1 MDELE
6 RVLDLCRQEAGGR
19 AAAVVGRD
27 GLIIAS
33 SVAASD
39 VAEPDAAADLPLAGA
54 ETTDLLRIADR
65 LLSEAVA
72 SAGTEEVWARSAD
85 AGVLARRLQDRSVL
99 MVVLPA
105 DADAAVASTALGGR
119 LPEIDAALA

>member
-19 AAAVVGRD
+19 VAAVVGRD

-39 VAEPDAAADLPLAGA
+39 VAEPDKAADLPLAGA
-54 ETTDLLRIADR
+54 ETTDLLRVADR

-72 SAGTEEVWARSAD
+72 SAGAEEVWARSAD
-85 AGVLARRLQDRSVL
+85 AAVLARRLQDRSVL
-99 MVVLPA
+99 MAVLPA
-105 DADAAVASTALGGR
+105 DADAAVVSTALGGR
-119 LPEIDAALA
+119 APEIDAALA